1 LFLVHSGTFRAERY
15 VTIEHENLWPAGS
28 KLWKSAKI
36 KRRVLFTSN
45 ILEQNTYFGERE
57 LAKDHCHTLSI
68 VANSDDAVLIFI
80 EKDKLEKLIKLERL
94 VSESSIRFPTEKEII
109 QKIQVIE
116 KSLHMQKISFL
127 NSTNTNF
134 LPSSFRDFYMDN
146 ETLRL
151 YPWVRNIESKYKLKL
166 AQQISKKPEKEVKI
180 MKFPVVGTEV
190 KYLNLREYTRAQR
203 IKEEQLAQIAE
214 DIIIVL

>member
-1 LFLVHSGTFRAERY
+1 
-15 VTIEHENLWPAGS
+15 
-28 KLWKSAKI
+28 
-36 KRRVLFTSN
+36 
-45 ILEQNTYFGERE
+45 
-57 LAKDHCHTLSI
+57 
-68 VANSDDAVLIFI
+68 
-80 EKDKLEKLIKLERL
+80 
-94 VSESSIRFPTEKEII
+94 
-109 QKIQVIE
+109 
-116 KSLHMQKISFL
+116 MQKISFL